1 MICLFIAS
9 EPRREFLSYCLSLMR
24 SHSNEHAD
32 SLPVL
37 DISALKHVAYVLDA
51 LIYYMRSDTINTP
64 IQSSS
69 VNAFND
75 IDSESWV
82 ADQVRLNESVFFV
95 RLYTFRSLLTYYLA
109 ICFMKDENENDEND
123 EEMSQSALDNDSVME
138 QDTVFCS
145 STIAASANTGKGR
158 KNIFFQRSDSTL
170 CLGCSPPDP
179 FETPMIQSLPLAD
192 QPHLLQP
199 NSRKEDLFGFPKH
212 SSVTGT

>member
-1 MICLFIAS
+1 
-9 EPRREFLSYCLSLMR
+9 MR

-82 ADQVRLNESVFFV
+82 ADQVSELFEHLNEGKFIISRIMSNPFFFF
-95 RLYTFRSLLTYYLA
+95 RFGTYT
-109 ICFMKDENENDEND
+109 
-123 EEMSQSALDNDSVME
+123 
-138 QDTVFCS
+138 
-145 STIAASANTGKGR
+145 GR
-158 KNIFFQRSDSTL
+158 KR
-170 CLGCSPPDP
+170 
-179 FETPMIQSLPLAD
+179 ER
-192 QPHLLQP
+192 
-199 NSRKEDLFGFPKH
+199 RK
-212 SSVTGT
+212 